1 MKGHLIEKGEL
12 VCRPKQITNA
22 VLNPL
27 VDVHLV
33 RNYFTTEAWKL
44 VENVVAVKRNLTAW
58 VCKVCNST
66 GASTVLCVMLAWS
79 THFNV
84 RWPDNCS

>member
-1 MKGHLIEKGEL
+1 MENAVKGHLIEKGEL

-33 RNYFTTEAWKL
+33 RN
-44 VENVVAVKRNLTAW
+44 
-58 VCKVCNST
+58 
-66 GASTVLCVMLAWS
+66 
-79 THFNV
+79 
-84 RWPDNCS
+84 